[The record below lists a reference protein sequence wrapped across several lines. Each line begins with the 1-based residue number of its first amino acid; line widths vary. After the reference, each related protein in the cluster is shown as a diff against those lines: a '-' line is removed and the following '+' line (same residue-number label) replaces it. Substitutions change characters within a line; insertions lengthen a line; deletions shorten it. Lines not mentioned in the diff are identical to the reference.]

1 MFYKLQLYREGN
13 HVIYYHH
20 YLNLC
25 IHVETTT
32 LADGTYELVPASE
45 SEQREAQV
53 NLTKAL
59 EDPSPSSEEPQANC
73 SQEGKPR
80 SITLFFS

>member
-1 MFYKLQLYREGN
+1 MSYELQLYREGN
-13 HVIYYHH
+13 NVVYHHH

-53 NLTKAL
+53 NLTEVA
-59 EDPSPSSEEPQANC
+59 EDPSPSSEEPRTNF

-80 SITLFFS
+80 SMNPIF